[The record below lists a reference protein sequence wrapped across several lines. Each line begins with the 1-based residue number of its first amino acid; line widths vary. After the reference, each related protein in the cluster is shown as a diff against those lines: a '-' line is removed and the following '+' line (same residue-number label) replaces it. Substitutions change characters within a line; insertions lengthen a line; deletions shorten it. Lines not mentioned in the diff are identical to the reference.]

1 MRKTFL
7 LTVILVLCLAA
18 CSPAAEAPII
28 PTALAETEIV
38 EESNVNTQ
46 IPPSESPSIPFP
58 NHTGYAQDSILP
70 NHRTQAQLDND
81 LRTFYDYWKATYVI
95 QDGQNEDGHPLYRIA
110 FGKDAE
116 GQANTVSEGQGFGM
130 TILPVMAGYDP
141 DAQVIFDGLWLFV
154 RAHPSEIDP
163 RLMDW
168 NIVETEGN
176 DSAFDG
182 DADIALGLLMAD
194 AQWGS
199 QGAINY
205 KAEAETMIAG
215 ILESTIGPDSRLPML
230 GDWTEPDGE
239 GFNQYTPRSS
249 DFMLVN
255 FRAYGKATGNPV
267 WDEVIANSQTVITAI
282 QTNYSPVTGL
292 LPDFIV
298 MTGEEHTPSPS
309 PADFL
314 EGEND
319 GNFSY
324 NAGRDPW
331 RIGADA
337 LLYNDAAS
345 RAAAQ
350 KISLWAEL
358 ATGGDP
364 SAFRAGYDL
373 EGNPLEGSDYFTTFF
388 VAPLGVAAMT
398 NPGQQ
403 EWLNAIYDA
412 VYNTHEDYYEDTVT
426 LLCLITMTGNAW
438 VP

>member
-1 MRKTFL
+1 MRISFL
-7 LTVILVLCLAA
+7 LAIILTIFLAA
-18 CSPAAEAPII
+18 CSTAAEVTTVTTSI
-28 PTALAETEIV
+28 AETDIV
-38 EESNVNTQ
+38 EESAVNTQ
-46 IPPSESPSIPFP
+46 IPPSESLSFPFP
-58 NHTGYAQDSILP
+58 NHTGYAQGTLLP
-70 NHRTQAQLDND
+70 NYRTQEQLDND
-81 LRTFYDYWKATYVI
+81 VRAFYDYWKATYVI
-95 QDGQNEDGHPLYRIA
+95 QDGQSTEGLPLYRIA

-141 DAQVIFDGLWLFV
+141 EAQVIFDGLWLFV
-154 RAHPSEIDP
+154 RAHPSEVDP

-199 QGAINY
+199 QGTINY
-205 KAEAETMIAG
+205 KSEAETMIAA

-230 GDWTEPDGE
+230 GDWTAPDGE

-255 FRAYGKATGNPV
+255 FRAFGKATGDPV
-267 WDEVIANSQTVITAI
+267 WDEVIANSQNVITAI
-282 QTNYSPVTGL
+282 QTNFSPVTGL

-298 MTGEEHTPSPS
+298 MTGDEHAPSPS

-337 LLYNDAAS
+337 LLDNDATS
-345 RAAAQ
+345 RTAAQ
-350 KISLWAEL
+350 KISLWAES

-364 SAFRAGYDL
+364 SVFRSGYDL
-373 EGNPLEGSDYFTTFF
+373 DGNPLEGSDYFTTFF
-388 VAPLGVAAMT
+388 VAPLGVAAMN
-398 NPGQQ
+398 NPDQQ
-403 EWLNAIYDA
+403 AWLNSIYDV